1 MAMSYSKMVYENDP
15 DDGQTHLYEGMTD
28 SNGRYLKDGYM
39 MRQPAF
45 TSNPE

>member
-1 MAMSYSKMVYENDP
+1 
-15 DDGQTHLYEGMTD
+15 LYEGMTD

-45 TSNPE
+45 TSNPEWIFSTDFDQSSFSSI